1 MAWIYLI
8 VAGIFEM
15 GWPLGFKL
23 SQVTEQKLLWILVG
37 VISMAASGY
46 FLWVAQKE
54 IPIGTAYAV
63 WTHRS
68 SRNIYNRANLFQ
80 RPCKSSENV
89 ICKFNYHRSNRVK
102 IFSIAEKIMKYINKA
117 LCLLFAKS
125 LVSTYIIYYRYWSSP
140 FLLR

>member
-8 VAGIFEM
+8 VAGLFEM

-23 SQVTEQKLLWILVG
+23 SQVTEQKILWISVA

-63 WTHRS
+63 WTG
-68 SRNIYNRANLFQ
+68 IGAVGTFLFGMIFFKDPANLMRIF
-80 RPCKSSENV
+80 SAGLIIIGV
-89 ICKFNYHRSNRVK
+89 IGLK
-102 IFSIAEKIMKYINKA
+102 IFD
-117 LCLLFAKS
+117 
-125 LVSTYIIYYRYWSSP
+125 
-140 FLLR
+140 